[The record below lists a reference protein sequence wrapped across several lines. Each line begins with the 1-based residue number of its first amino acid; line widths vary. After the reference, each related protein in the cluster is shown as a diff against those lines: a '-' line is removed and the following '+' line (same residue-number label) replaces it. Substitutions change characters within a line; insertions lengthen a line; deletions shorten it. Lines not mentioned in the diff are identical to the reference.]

1 MQIEVNESQNLMMI
15 KEFQQQRWLIENFIF
30 SDHIESQDDS
40 KLPANSIVN
49 FTINL
54 LDKRGSINFTT
65 GLI

>member
-1 MQIEVNESQNLMMI
+1 MI
-15 KEFQQQRWLIENFIF
+15 KEFQQQRRLIENFIF

-40 KLPANSIVN
+40 KLPTNYIVN

-54 LDKRGSINFTT
+54 LNKRGSINFTT